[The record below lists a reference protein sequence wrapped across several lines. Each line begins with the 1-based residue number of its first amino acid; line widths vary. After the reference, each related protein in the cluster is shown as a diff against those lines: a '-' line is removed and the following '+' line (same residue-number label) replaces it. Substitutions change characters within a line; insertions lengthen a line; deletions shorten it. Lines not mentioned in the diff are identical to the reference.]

1 MEFNE
6 RNIMMNIK
14 IVVLMLVIVSGI
26 FVQWVI
32 VVDMLVSLVFIIL
45 VKQYVIQVNV
55 DNSVIFCYFVSGVK
69 NVFVVVGVLVLDN
82 IYLMIKDEVGVWLW
96 CIFVLKGNL
105 YEYFFNV
112 DGVCSIDIGIV
123 MIKFQ
128 CQVNFSM
135 ILVSGSYLDM
145 CFVVYGDLIVIIYY
159 FNVL

>member
-55 DNSVIFCYFVSGVK
+55 DNSVIFRYFVFGVK

-82 IYLMIKDEVGVWLW
+82 IYLMIKDEVGV
-96 CIFVLKGNL
+96 
-105 YEYFFNV
+105 
-112 DGVCSIDIGIV
+112 
-123 MIKFQ
+123 
-128 CQVNFSM
+128 
-135 ILVSGSYLDM
+135 
-145 CFVVYGDLIVIIYY
+145 
-159 FNVL
+159 